1 MEKLSKNREIF
12 LDVYSSNER
21 RLHFHI
27 LSEVFYFF
35 FFLYVHINFACSI
48 LFKRTE
54 GDLKYLDQEIAGK
67 HVL

>member
-1 MEKLSKNREIF
+1 MSTLQMSEGYTLTIYLKFFLSF
-12 LDVYSSNER
+12 S
-21 RLHFHI
+21 
-27 LSEVFYFF
+27 
-35 FFLYVHINFACSI
+35 LYVHINFACSI